1 MYKPRKLSYI
11 YVNEYYTIIIL
22 YLWRRNSI
30 SMWPWYS
37 SKWKGHKIERT
48 STGWKM
54 HRTKEYKEMSLSV
67 NSRKWMI
74 VSSFILLSSFQ
85 IIQVLHLVYYFI
97 IRKGHI
103 KL

>member
-1 MYKPRKLSYI
+1 
-11 YVNEYYTIIIL
+11 
-22 YLWRRNSI
+22 
-30 SMWPWYS
+30 
-37 SKWKGHKIERT
+37 
-48 STGWKM
+48 M
-54 HRTKEYKEMSLSV
+54 HRTKEYKEISLSV